1 MLELLI
7 KQERKRLLKSF
18 SSACR
23 GKAFYFIMLGCPF
36 WGPAG
41 DCIGERRGTHMAVT
55 ELNKSRLRIVHHTGT
70 DPQTGKI
77 VHKTKNFSNIKKQAN
92 TDQLHAA
99 AKAIASL
106 QELTLVRIERHDE
119 AEILEISNP

>member
-1 MLELLI
+1 
-7 KQERKRLLKSF
+7 
-18 SSACR
+18 
-23 GKAFYFIMLGCPF
+23 
-36 WGPAG
+36 
-41 DCIGERRGTHMAVT
+41 MAVT